1 MCRMF
6 LITFL
11 HIISV
16 ACFAILL
23 YEAIQPGEA
32 LGIWHRLV
40 LDKIYNEHPLLEK
53 FLGGCMKC
61 FTHLI
66 SILAYPV
73 FMVIQWK
80 MDLWIG
86 WWNIP
91 VYFFVVPVTIILAQ
105 FIYKHLTK

>member
-1 MCRMF
+1 MF

-11 HIISV
+11 HIASV

-32 LGIWHRLV
+32 FGFWQRLV
-40 LDKIYNEHPLLEK
+40 LDKIYNDHPLLEK

-66 SILAYPV
+66 SILAFPV
-73 FMVIQWK
+73 FMFIQWK
-80 MDLWIG
+80 MGFWLG
-86 WWNIP
+86 WWN
-91 VYFFVVPVTIILAQ
+91 VALYFFVVPFTIILAQ
-105 FIYKHLTK
+105 LIFKHLNK